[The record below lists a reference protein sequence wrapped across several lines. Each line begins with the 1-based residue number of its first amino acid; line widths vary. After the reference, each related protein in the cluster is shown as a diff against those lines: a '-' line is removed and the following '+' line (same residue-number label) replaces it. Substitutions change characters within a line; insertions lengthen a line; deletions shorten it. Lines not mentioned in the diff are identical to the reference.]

1 MRLQKKLLLVFAMV
15 FFGLY
20 LTVEFYQYRQSR
32 QAIVEQVWEEAEV
45 IAGAMQAVRRVYHH
59 QFLDADLPLD
69 EKTIGFLPAHA
80 MSRISAEF
88 LEFIRTGLTFN
99 NVSDRARNAANSA
112 DAVEQ
117 ELIEYFRTHTESE
130 ARMSPFTSPE
140 GRAFYLYAKPLRVEP
155 YCLQCHG
162 SRQNAPQE
170 IRDSYDAAYDY
181 QLGEVRGIL
190 SIKIPI
196 DQLTKR
202 AISAQLKGMGSRLGV
217 FVLAFVL
224 LSFLLKHRVVQR
236 LLSLKEQMQR
246 LRDGDYAVRTVVS
259 GDDELSDVSSTF
271 NAMAEAIT
279 SSRAQTE
286 QERAFLQTIID
297 GVTAPIMVVSSKR
310 RVLLSNRA
318 ARRTGLV
325 EQEASACCYGAH
337 ADPPESCPQ
346 GEQDACPMRRVEE
359 TLHPVDLLRVHA
371 LPEGGT
377 RTYRLRASPLLDEQD
392 KFAGIIQVFHDI
404 TELLQAEEGLRQ
416 LSQAVEQS
424 PASVI
429 ITDAEG
435 RIEYVNPKF
444 EQVTGYTLD
453 EVRGQTPRVLKSG
466 HTSAQEYEH
475 LWETVKQRGKI
486 WRGEF
491 LNRRRNGEVFWEYA
505 TISPIFSAQ
514 GQIQNLM
521 AIKEDISLRKEYEQR
536 LLHQES
542 YDALTELPNRILG
555 ADRTAQAV
563 LRARRKEQLVGV
575 VSLDIDH
582 FKKINDSLG
591 HSSGDELLLQ
601 VAHRLRAAL
610 GEQDT
615 VARVGG
621 DEFLLVLA
629 DLDTVEEIERRL
641 DRVRKIFVRAF
652 DVGGKSIFITVSLGV
667 SVAPTDSEDVHI
679 LLRDADTAQ
688 HRAKELGRNITQ
700 YFRQEMNVWAM
711 GRLEMELQLRHA
723 LENGEL
729 SLHYQPQVVSR
740 SGTVAG
746 AEALLRWNNPQLGH
760 VSPEHFIPLAEET
773 DLIVP
778 IGSWVLETACREA
791 MHWPQP
797 LRISVNLSFRQFRD
811 GTLVDRVREV
821 LTRTGLPAERLEL
834 EVTESLLL
842 ENESGTAQILD
853 GLREMGVSIAL
864 DDFGTGYSSLNYL
877 KRYPFGVLK
886 IDRSFINDIMY
897 NPEDASLCDAII
909 SMAHALKLTV
919 VAEGVETSEQLEYL
933 ALRGVDLIQ
942 GYYYSKPLPARDF
955 LNYLDTDSAG

>member
-112 DAVEQ
+112 DAIEQ

-416 LSQAVEQS
+416 LSQAVEQRSS
-424 PASVI
+424 P
-429 ITDAEG
+429 
-435 RIEYVNPKF
+435 
-444 EQVTGYTLD
+444 
-453 EVRGQTPRVLKSG
+453 TPRAASN
-466 HTSAQEYEH
+466 TS
-475 LWETVKQRGKI
+475 TRS
-486 WRGEF
+486 
-491 LNRRRNGEVFWEYA
+491 LNR
-505 TISPIFSAQ
+505 
-514 GQIQNLM
+514 
-521 AIKEDISLRKEYEQR
+521 
-536 LLHQES
+536 
-542 YDALTELPNRILG
+542 
-555 ADRTAQAV
+555 
-563 LRARRKEQLVGV
+563 
-575 VSLDIDH
+575 
-582 FKKINDSLG
+582 
-591 HSSGDELLLQ
+591 
-601 VAHRLRAAL
+601 
-610 GEQDT
+610 
-615 VARVGG
+615 
-621 DEFLLVLA
+621 
-629 DLDTVEEIERRL
+629 
-641 DRVRKIFVRAF
+641 
-652 DVGGKSIFITVSLGV
+652 
-667 SVAPTDSEDVHI
+667 
-679 LLRDADTAQ
+679 
-688 HRAKELGRNITQ
+688 
-700 YFRQEMNVWAM
+700 
-711 GRLEMELQLRHA
+711 
-723 LENGEL
+723 
-729 SLHYQPQVVSR
+729 
-740 SGTVAG
+740 
-746 AEALLRWNNPQLGH
+746 
-760 VSPEHFIPLAEET
+760 
-773 DLIVP
+773 
-778 IGSWVLETACREA
+778 
-791 MHWPQP
+791 
-797 LRISVNLSFRQFRD
+797 
-811 GTLVDRVREV
+811 
-821 LTRTGLPAERLEL
+821 
-834 EVTESLLL
+834 
-842 ENESGTAQILD
+842 
-853 GLREMGVSIAL
+853 
-864 DDFGTGYSSLNYL
+864 
-877 KRYPFGVLK
+877 
-886 IDRSFINDIMY
+886 
-897 NPEDASLCDAII
+897 
-909 SMAHALKLTV
+909 
-919 VAEGVETSEQLEYL
+919 
-933 ALRGVDLIQ
+933 
-942 GYYYSKPLPARDF
+942 
-955 LNYLDTDSAG
+955 